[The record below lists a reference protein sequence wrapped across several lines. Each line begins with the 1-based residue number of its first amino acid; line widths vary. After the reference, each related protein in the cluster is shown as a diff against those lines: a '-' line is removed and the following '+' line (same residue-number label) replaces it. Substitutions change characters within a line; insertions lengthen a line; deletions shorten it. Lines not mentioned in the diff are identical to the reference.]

1 MSFHPG
7 PAGSLYR
14 LRTAACAAARAAQAD
29 IRANSPLQEHEAL
42 ARIEALVALADS
54 YIQQIHHTIDRPS
67 HDPHPHQPQNLPV

>member
-54 YIQQIHHTIDRPS
+54 YIQQIHRSLHEEPL
-67 HDPHPHQPQNLPV
+67 HPHHQ